1 MRAGWRDGSAPQ
13 ALLPP
18 EAPSL
23 LSQEGLPVPPCF
35 WGKSSVRELMTQGR
49 LISSQAMK
57 TADFEVLS
65 KVYDGLLTALL
76 TQTLCRVLYTYEVT
90 YAC

>member
-1 MRAGWRDGSAPQ
+1 MRAGWRDGSVPQ
-13 ALLPP
+13 APLPP
-18 EAPSL
+18 VAPTL

-35 WGKSSVRELMTQGR
+35 WGKSSVGELMTQGR

-65 KVYDGLLTALL
+65 KVYDGLLTTLL
-76 TQTLCRVLYTYEVT
+76 TQTLCRVLYTY
-90 YAC
+90 

>member
-35 WGKSSVRELMTQGR
+35 WGNPVSGTDDTRKVDFITNNEN
-49 LISSQAMK
+49 
-57 TADFEVLS
+57 TANFEVLG
-65 KVYDGLLTALL
+65 KVNDGFLTPLP
-76 TQTLCRVLYTYEVT
+76 TQTLCRVLYTY
-90 YAC
+90 

>member
-1 MRAGWRDGSAPQ
+1 MLTPESFLGLQEETLNRFRKMEKEKLPSTPLPPLEMRAGWRDGSAPQ

-35 WGKSSVRELMTQGR
+35 WGNPVSGN
-49 LISSQAMK
+49 
-57 TADFEVLS
+57 
-65 KVYDGLLTALL
+65 
-76 TQTLCRVLYTYEVT
+76 
-90 YAC
+90 